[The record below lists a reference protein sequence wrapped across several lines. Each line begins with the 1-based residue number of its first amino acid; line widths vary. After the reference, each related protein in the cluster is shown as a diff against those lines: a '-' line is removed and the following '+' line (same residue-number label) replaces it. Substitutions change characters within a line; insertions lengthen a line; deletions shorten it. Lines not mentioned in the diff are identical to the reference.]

1 MFEMGKL
8 RCMEPTKT
16 DSRISPTRYP
26 YILRKL
32 IIKMCPAPVNDAS
45 PRGFIIPIG
54 GGEDREKEMQIHR
67 KFVELSGGSDAD
79 IVVIP
84 TASQL
89 ESTGPD
95 YNDIF
100 RELGAGKV
108 EFLPI
113 TNRADCDNPD
123 FAKMLDRATGIF
135 MTGGNQLRLSTI
147 LGGTLVAQKI
157 RRQNAAGVPVAGT
170 SAGASIMSEHM
181 IAGGAS
187 NATPAEDSVN
197 LAPGMGLTNA
207 VIIDQHFTQ
216 RNRLGRLLA
225 ASSYNPFLIGL
236 GIDED
241 TAAFISADNVLEV
254 VGSGTVTVVD
264 ASALTYS
271 SMWQAGRGEALSLL
285 GLKIHVMGE
294 GCRYDLVSHF
304 AYPPVEHTASC
315 SIPSV
320 TDETYAKGNTAKE
333 NS

>member
-1 MFEMGKL
+1 
-8 RCMEPTKT
+8 
-16 DSRISPTRYP
+16 
-26 YILRKL
+26 
-32 IIKMCPAPVNDAS
+32 
-45 PRGFIIPIG
+45 
-54 GGEDREKEMQIHR
+54 MQIHR
-67 KFVELSGGSDAD
+67 KFVELSGGANAD

-95 YNDIF
+95 YNAIF

-113 TNRADCDNPD
+113 TSRADCENPE
-123 FAKMLDRATGIF
+123 FAEMLDRATGIF

-181 IAGGAS
+181 VAGGAS
-187 NATPAEDSVN
+187 NSGPAEDSVN

-225 ASSYNPFLIGL
+225 ASSYNPFLLGL

-241 TAAFISADNVLEV
+241 TAAFISADDVLEV

-264 ASALTYS
+264 ASELTHS
-271 SMWQAGRGEALSLL
+271 SMWQAGRGQSLSLL
-285 GLKIHVMGE
+285 GLKMHVMGE
-294 GCRYDLVSHF
+294 GCRYDLNNRH
-304 AYPPVEHTASC
+304 A
-315 SIPSV
+315 
-320 TDETYAKGNTAKE
+320 
-333 NS
+333 